1 MALER
6 EETVNRSRNIAM
18 AWMLPTTGLL
28 IRFCVWSS
36 QAQVPSRLI
45 LSSIPLPRG
54 LFGSRLSILTST

>member
-18 AWMLPTTGLL
+18 VWMWLTTGLL
-28 IRFCVWSS
+28 IRCCVWSS
-36 QAQVPSRLI
+36 QAHLPSRLI

-54 LFGSRLSILTST
+54 LFGSRFGILTST